1 MTMTIAPHTA
11 GTATN
16 LSNADLQQLA
26 LGAGFTGDD
35 IPIAA
40 AVALAESGGNPK
52 SHNSTP
58 PDDSYGLWQ
67 INMLGAMGPARRKQF
82 GITSNEQL
90 FDPSTNAKAAH
101 TVWKGSGW
109 KAWTTYT
116 SGKYKDHMSADTGG
130 LSVSATDN
138 TPTGIAGAITNGI
151 NNIGQTFI
159 NGTASAAGLVAALVL
174 LVLGI
179 VILARSQV
187 GNLLPASKVVKTVKK
202 VTG

>member
-11 GTATN
+11 GAATN